1 MIAAHYQTGLRVF
14 FFVPLLFLAACGS
27 GASHDMLNVLPAAEG
42 TISAEHRIFV
52 ATTRESAAN
61 ANEIYGGGR
70 SGRLDF
76 VDLEVTIPAT
86 HQIGR
91 IENPSGNAPRDPA
104 QHFAARDIQLISEES
119 VFERELRADIAKNNG
134 RALVF
139 IHGYRTPFDKSVY
152 RAAQIKNDAA
162 YRGTTVLFSWAS
174 TGRTVDYLYD
184 NNSASVARDGLERT
198 LSIVKNAGATR
209 IDIIAHSMGNWILM
223 EALRQFAISGRT
235 DLRDALGD
243 VVLASPDI
251 DVDVFRSQMER
262 IGRPDRPF
270 VIMLSD
276 DDRALQI
283 SSILAGNRPR
293 VGDYG
298 DSAELAGLGVTVV
311 NLSAVRVEDRLNHT
325 KFAENP
331 ILIQMLGEQLARDD
345 LSEETV
351 MPLDQQIAQLAGGVG
366 QTVGSAA
373 AIVITTPLEVI
384 NVAIGQ

>member
-1 MIAAHYQTGLRVF
+1 MIVACLQSGWRASFV
-14 FFVPLLFLAACGS
+14 VPLFFLVACGA
-27 GASHDMLNVLPAAEG
+27 GASHDMLNVLPTAENS
-42 TISAEHRIFV
+42 IAAEHRIFV
-52 ATTRESAAN
+52 ATTRESAEN
-61 ANEIYGGGR
+61 TGEIYGGGR

-76 VDLEVTIPAT
+76 IDLDVTIPAT

-91 IENPSGNAPRDPA
+91 IESPSGRTPRDPA
-104 QHFAARDIQLISEES
+104 QHFAARDIRLIGEES
-119 VFERELRADIAKNNG
+119 VFERELRADIARNNG

-184 NNSASVARDGLERT
+184 SNSASVARDGLEHT
-198 LSIVKNAGATR
+198 LRLIKNAGATR

-262 IGRPDRPF
+262 IGQPERPF
-270 VIMLSD
+270 VILLSD
-276 DDRALQI
+276 DDRALQL
-283 SSILAGNRPR
+283 SGILAGNRPR

-298 DSAELAGLGVTVV
+298 DSEDLAQLGVIVV
-311 NLSAVRVEDRLNHT
+311 NLSGIRVEDRLNHT

-331 ILIQMLGEQLARDD
+331 IMIQMLGEQLARDD
-345 LSEETV
+345 LSEQTA
-351 MPLDQQIAQLAGGVG
+351 MPLDQQIARLTGGIG

>member
-1 MIAAHYQTGLRVF
+1 MVSACIQSGWRTVF
-14 FFVPLLFLAACGS
+14 AMSLLVLAGCG
-27 GASHDMLNVLPAAEG
+27 GGPSHNMLDVLPVTEG
-42 TISAEHRIFV
+42 GIAAEHRIFV
-52 ATTRESAAN
+52 ATTRDKASDPAD
-61 ANEIYGGGR
+61 IYGGQR
-70 SGRLDF
+70 ARQLSF
-76 VDLEVTIPAT
+76 VDLQVTVPVS

-91 IENPSGNAPRDPA
+91 IESPSGNAPRDPS
-104 QHFAARDIQLISEES
+104 QHFAARDIGLISEEAT
-119 VFERELRADIAKNNG
+119 FERELRADIAKNNG

-162 YRGTTVLFSWAS
+162 YSGTTVLFSWAS

-184 NNSASVARDGLERT
+184 SNSASVARDGLEHT
-198 LSIVKNAGATR
+198 LRLVKNAGATR

-251 DVDVFRSQMER
+251 DVDVFRTQIER

-270 VIMLSD
+270 VILLSD
-276 DDRALQI
+276 DDRALQL

-298 DSAELAGLGVTVV
+298 DSEDLAQLGVIVV
-311 NLSAVRVEDRLNHT
+311 NLSGIRVEDRLNHT

-331 ILIQMLGEQLARDD
+331 VLIQMLGEQLARDD
-345 LSEETV
+345 LSDQTA
-351 MPLDQQIAQLAGGVG
+351 MPLEQQIARLTGGVA

-384 NVAIGQ
+384 NVAVGQ